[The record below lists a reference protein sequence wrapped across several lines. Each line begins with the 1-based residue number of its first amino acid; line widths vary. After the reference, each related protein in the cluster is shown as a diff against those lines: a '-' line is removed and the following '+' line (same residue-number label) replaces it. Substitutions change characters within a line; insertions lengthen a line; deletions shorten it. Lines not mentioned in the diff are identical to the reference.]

1 MLKKTHTHTV
11 SLSHTHSVK
20 LYLKSFIDLP
30 SVKLISFSSL
40 INADRYPLSAPS
52 IATDR
57 PISCFRWW
65 WEHDGRCEAQS
76 KCHVDQWADIT
87 WAQVRRLHS
96 VRITS
101 HDHVITAPSHDLSLT
116 LHNEG
121 RAALWPMLRQMLHS
135 DVREGS
141 ECFPRASTRPRFH
154 DDLTVRCYE
163 LWDRIISQRAPQ
175 CPLAWRKL

>member
-116 LHNEG
+116 LHNGAELHFDLCSG
-121 RAALWPMLRQMLHS
+121 RCFTLMSEKEANVSLVPARDHVSMMTWRCAAMNY
-135 DVREGS
+135 GI
-141 ECFPRASTRPRFH
+141 A
-154 DDLTVRCYE
+154 
-163 LWDRIISQRAPQ
+163 
-175 CPLAWRKL
+175 